1 MKENIIYVSLRL
13 NMDIPQ
19 HVEVNQVLQKLNK
32 KVYKS
37 KNQFMVEAIE
47 FYVKNYGRETFV
59 EVEDKD
65 SGFVTR
71 EEMEQRETELRESM
85 MKEAR
90 EEIMRSLGGMMAG
103 MQFVA
108 GVMPQVQATTPAA
121 PAKEQTMQEDSPK
134 IVADDYMQSL
144 FEDM

>member
-19 HVEVNQVLQKLNK
+19 HVEINQVLQKLNK

-47 FYVKNYGRETFV
+47 FYVKNYGREAFM

-65 SGFVTR
+65 SGFVTKD
-71 EEMEQRETELRESM
+71 EMKQREKELHESV

-103 MQFVA
+103 MQLVA
-108 GVMPQVQATTPAA
+108 GVMPKMQAANPA
-121 PAKEQTMQEDSPK
+121 PAKEQTVQEDSPK

-144 FEDM
+144 FDGM